1 MQNLPKATPLMFLE
15 TLSRLQKRKYPK
27 RDFKL
32 VYILF
37 FLIFKN
43 FIYSFLERER
53 ERKRGRETSM
63 SERSIDQLPLEPGT
77 EPTTLACALIRNRT
91 SDPLLC
97 R

>member
-43 FIYSFLERER
+43 FIYSFFREGKGEK
-53 ERKRGRETSM
+53 ERKRNINVREKH
-63 SERSIDQLPLEPGT
+63 
-77 EPTTLACALIRNRT
+77 
-91 SDPLLC
+91 
-97 R
+97 